1 MHASLLSLLFPF
13 LSHIYIYIY
22 IHMCITNKK
31 MEQKEGHI
39 LVISCPLLGH
49 VSPLLKLSQKITKL
63 GAKVTFLTTKA
74 VHARIVGPTNDHN
87 EGIRI
92 ISIPNCVEHNDDWK
106 DQEREF
112 AGIQRALPGFLEDLL
127 SKSDGKID
135 GVIVDSPLASVSQ
148 IVKRFGVKVAMFW
161 VSSAGSLALG
171 LKIPHLMES
180 KVIDSDGT
188 PLKNDAI
195 PLLPNMPA
203 MAMSDLIWHF
213 PHDKNMQNAIF
224 HATKD
229 IANHLQD
236 VDWILCNFFQELEPS
251 LSTLP
256 LNTLPVGPFLS
267 NEESYG
273 SLLSE
278 DSSCLKWLDKQPNDS
293 VIYIA
298 FGSTSRFNQTQLD
311 ELALGLELTGR
322 PFLWAAL
329 TGSGTGKP
337 PLAFTKAYTERVAG
351 RAKIVGWAPQEAVLA
366 HPAVRCFLSHCGWN
380 SVIEGLSAGVPLL
393 CWPYFADQ
401 LYARTCICD
410 KWRVGIRL
418 SPDDGGGGPAV
429 ISRFEVE
436 KKVEEV
442 MCDNVVRKNAL
453 RMKEMAGKSGTNG
466 GSSLNNLKYLVEQMI
481 R

>member
-127 SKSDGKID
+127 SK
-135 GVIVDSPLASVSQ
+135 
-148 IVKRFGVKVAMFW
+148 
-161 VSSAGSLALG
+161 
-171 LKIPHLMES
+171 
-180 KVIDSDGT
+180 SDGT